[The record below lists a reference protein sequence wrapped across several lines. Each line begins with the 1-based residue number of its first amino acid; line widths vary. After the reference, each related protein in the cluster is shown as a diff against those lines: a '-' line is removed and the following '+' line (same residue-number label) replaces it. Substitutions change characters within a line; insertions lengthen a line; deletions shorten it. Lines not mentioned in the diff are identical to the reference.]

1 MSASGG
7 YLAVPPIK
15 NQERYP
21 PEADIRDTKHK
32 ENLYEA
38 DTSGKLKRVRLI
50 GPDKKIG
57 LGFCTGKERKNLT
70 FTHYIMLLSLHLHF
84 TWLHSYSTYHDKLI

>member
-1 MSASGG
+1 MG
-7 YLAVPPIK
+7 
-15 NQERYP
+15 ERYP

-57 LGFCTGKERKNLT
+57 LGFCTGKERKKRKKAFYVYTLYYVTIFTLT
-70 FTHYIMLLSLHLHF
+70 LHMVTFIQYIS
-84 TWLHSYSTYHDKLI
+84 